1 MASVALKFEDNF
13 IPQQDEADVVTSWQR
28 GSLDFALAASSMEAE
43 VLSAL
48 GVPTLTNVIMAGFI
62 RDNGLVSPQN
72 RGHFYV
78 CRNKSNELEGIALIG
93 HSILFEAFS
102 EGAVEGFAAV
112 ARRDPAPHLLMGEH
126 DAVQRFWRYYA
137 DQAQAPRHNCPVAFL
152 QRSEQFE
159 RREEIPGLRL
169 AVPEDLEF
177 IVRAQAAMAL
187 ETSGVDPLQKDPI
200 GFRQRYLRRIDK
212 NRVWVLMNGHRLI
225 FKLDVIADTP
235 EATYV
240 EGVYVSPEERGKG
253 LGQRCVNAVGYN
265 LMERTKAI
273 YLFVEN
279 DNPRTTAFYMRLG
292 FNPTGNYELL
302 YF

>member
-1 MASVALKFEDNF
+1 MASVALKFESNF
-13 IPQQDEADVVTSWQR
+13 IPQQHEADVVTSWQH
-28 GSLDFALAASSMEAE
+28 GSLDFALAAPGMEAE

-72 RGHFYV
+72 RGRFYV
-78 CRNKSNELEGIALIG
+78 CRNKSNKPEGVALIG
-93 HSILFEAFS
+93 HSILFDAFS
-102 EGAVEGFAAV
+102 EDVIEGFAAF
-112 ARRDPAPHLLMGEH
+112 ARRDPSPHMLMGEH
-126 DAVQRFWRYYA
+126 DAVQRFWRSYSH
-137 DQAQAPRHNCPVAFL
+137 QQQTPRHVCPVVFL
-152 QRSEQFE
+152 RRSEQFE
-159 RREEIPGLRL
+159 KREEIPGLRI
-169 AVPEDLEF
+169 AEPEDLEF
-177 IVRAQAAMAL
+177 VVRAQAAMVH

-212 NRVWVLMNGHRLI
+212 HRVWVLMKGRRLI

-235 EATYV
+235 DAAYV

-253 LGQRCVNAVGYN
+253 LGQNCVSAVGYN

-279 DNPRTTAFYMRLG
+279 DNPRTTAFYLKLG
-292 FNPTGNYELL
+292 FNAGGNYELL